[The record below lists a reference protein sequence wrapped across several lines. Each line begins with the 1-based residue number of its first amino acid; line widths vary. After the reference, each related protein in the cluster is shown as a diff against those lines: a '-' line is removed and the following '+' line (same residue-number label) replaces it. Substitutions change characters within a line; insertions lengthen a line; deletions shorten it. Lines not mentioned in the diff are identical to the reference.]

1 MIKLEIENRVKA
13 YRVNRKN
20 LNFLL
25 NKTIKILERTTKGI
39 IQLTFVHDAEIRQLN
54 REYRGFNKSTDVLSF
69 GYPVGTG
76 RDLSLQFPDKNII
89 GEIIISIETAE
100 RQAKKHKK
108 TPEQEIQFLFVHGL
122 LHVFGFYHKLSRERK
137 IMFELQD
144 KIVGTIPVGNKNFCS
159 LQSRRR
165 DINL

>member
-13 YRVNRKN
+13 YRANKKN

-25 NKTIKILERTTKGI
+25 KKTIKILERTTKGI

-100 RQAKKHKK
+100 RQAKNIK

-122 LHVFGFYHKLSRERK
+122 LHVFGFDHKLSRERK
-137 IMFELQD
+137 IMFD
-144 KIVGTIPVGNKNFCS
+144 C
-159 LQSRRR
+159 R
-165 DINL
+165 IN